1 MRALPLFG
9 LILSPAVLLAQPPA
23 GYYDPAAGLTGQA
36 LREALRDI
44 IDGHSVL
51 ANSQLWAAYAVTD
64 RKSNNKVWDIYSDV
78 PDGTAPYEF
87 TFGTDQCGG
96 SVTYDSEGDCFN
108 REHSFPQS
116 WFGGVPGPDTDLFHM
131 YPTDAWVNQKRANW
145 PYGTVGN
152 NVTFA
157 AENGGKLGQCT
168 YPGCSGLAFEPIDAY
183 KGDLARGYFY
193 MLTRYMNEANGWAD
207 APVLSGGE
215 FLPWVENLL
224 LEWHTEDPVSAKEVA
239 RNNTIFT
246 NLQHNRNPYIDHP
259 EWVASIWGPFASIED
274 RSATSPRVWFDGD
287 GLRVERVKTT
297 GFATVSVFNASGAL
311 VTTSKVQDRSAVLAL
326 DTAPG
331 LYVVLVDDGM
341 RSVTRVVR

>member
-1 MRALPLFG
+1 MRALPLIG
-9 LILSPAVLLAQPPA
+9 LFLSSAVLLAQPPA

-36 LREALRDI
+36 LREALHDI

-78 PDGTAPYEF
+78 PDGTPPYEF
-87 TFGTDQCGG
+87 TFVTDQCGN
-96 SVTYDSEGDCFN
+96 YDGEGDCFN

-145 PYGTVGN
+145 PYGTVGS
-152 NVTFA
+152 NVTFSA
-157 AENGGKLGQCT
+157 DNGGKLGQCT
-168 YPGCSGLAFEPIDAY
+168 YPGCSGLVFEPIDAY

-193 MLTRYMNEANGWAD
+193 MLTRYMNEADGWTD

-224 LEWHTEDPVSAKEVA
+224 LDWHAEDPVSTKEVA
-239 RNNTIFT
+239 RNNAIFT

-259 EWVASIWGPFASIED
+259 EWVSSIWGPFATVED
-274 RSATSPRVWFDGD
+274 RSTEGPRVWFDGD
-287 GLRVERVKTT
+287 QLNVERWRMT
-297 GFATVSVFNASGAL
+297 GVAFVSVFNASGAL
-311 VTTSKVQDRSAVLAL
+311 VRTSNIRDRSATLAL
-326 DTAPG
+326 DPTPG
-331 LYVVLVDDGM
+331 LYVVLVNDGV
-341 RSVTRVVR
+341 RSVTRVMR